1 MIDNHGKYIVPDGG
15 NDTFGNDFLIWLE
28 GRELS
33 MPISDIKFRMDG
45 GFLYYFAISGEDGDY
60 MVAAA
65 PVDGTK
71 LFAVTMADNRYIYQA
86 GLRYRIWVFVITL
99 VIILSLIAVTGVYLY
114 FRREDRIAIRNLNRQ
129 LTLNEETYRITARES
144 DLCVFTYDVETEQI
158 QFLNDKYQNLGL
170 DQ

>member
-1 MIDNHGKYIVPDGG
+1 
-15 NDTFGNDFLIWLE
+15 
-28 GRELS
+28 
-33 MPISDIKFRMDG
+33 
-45 GFLYYFAISGEDGDY
+45 
-60 MVAAA
+60 
-65 PVDGTK
+65 
-71 LFAVTMADNRYIYQA
+71 MADNRYIHQA

-129 LTLNEETYRITARES
+129 LMLNEETYRITARES

-170 DQ
+170 DQSELSVPVLLRKIREINPETCSVIRDIFARADSAEALHSQK

>member
-15 NDTFGNDFLIWLE
+15 NDTFGNDFLTWLE

-33 MPISDIKFRMDG
+33 LPISDIKSQMDSGFR
-45 GFLYYFAISGEDGDY
+45 YYFAISDEDGDY
-60 MVAAA
+60 MVTAA

-71 LFAVTMADNRYIYQA
+71 LFAVTMADNRYIHQA

-99 VIILSLIAVTGVYLY
+99 VIILSLIVVIGVYLY

-129 LTLNEETYRITARES
+129 LMLNEETYRITARRVT
-144 DLCVFTYDVETEQI
+144 CA
-158 QFLNDKYQNLGL
+158 FLLMMWKQNRYSF
-170 DQ
+170 